1 MRPKRFDSNCCG
13 IDWSCRI
20 GCPCLLEALHR
31 AVQSGKNT
39 TGRERRQ
46 LVLWCRLRGGRKS
59 GSKLPHSKSDD
70 DGFLVFAEDA
80 AEGVGDFAD
89 GGVGFDGGEDGGEEI
104 FGGGGPAREVREARV
119 LSTRGPPLAGRA
131 PSRAPPSPT

>member
-46 LVLWCRLRGGRKS
+46 LVLWCRLRGGRKN
-59 GSKLPHSKSDD
+59 GSKLPHSKTDE
-70 DGFLVFAEDA
+70 DGFLVFAPDA
-80 AEGVGDFAD
+80 AGGGGEFAA
-89 GGVGFDGGEDGGEEI
+89 GGGGFDGG
-104 FGGGGPAREVREARV
+104 GGGGGGIFVGVGAA
-119 LSTRGPPLAGRA
+119 
-131 PSRAPPSPT
+131 